1 MRNFVIV
8 IMTMISTALQAQ
20 DTLCIEVSRGIE
32 IADSLDL
39 AKAQGALIDTMQAQ
53 LYNYEQSNENYKA
66 QLGEKDKQIDLY
78 KSDSTIQAQRITD
91 YQSLANANLQAATH
105 NYNDAVKFKKRA
117 KSWRSVF
124 WVTLGTGI
132 VTGSI
137 IYLTR

>member
-1 MRNFVIV
+1 MKLTIIV
-8 IMTMISTALQAQ
+8 LILFSTAIQAQ

-53 LYNYEQSNENYKA
+53 LHNYEQSNENYKA
-66 QLGEKDKQIDLY
+66 QLSEKDKQIALY

-91 YQSLANANLQAATH
+91 CQALANANLQAATH

-117 KSWRSVF
+117 KGWRSAF
-124 WVTLGTGI
+124 WVTLLAGAATGTI
-132 VTGSI
+132 ISI
-137 IYLTR
+137 TR

>member
-1 MRNFVIV
+1 MRVI
-8 IMTMISTALQAQ
+8 IALILFSTAIQAQ

-32 IADSLDL
+32 LADSLDL
-39 AKAQGALIDTMQAQ
+39 AKAQSALIDTMQTQ
-53 LYNYEQSNENYKA
+53 LHNYEQSNENYKA
-66 QLGEKDKQIDLY
+66 QLSEKDKQIALY
-78 KSDSTIQAQRITD
+78 RSDSTIQAQRITD
-91 YQSLANANLQAATH
+91 YQLLANANLQAATH

-117 KSWRSVF
+117 KGWRSAF

>member
-1 MRNFVIV
+1 MRTIIALILF
-8 IMTMISTALQAQ
+8 STALQAQ
-20 DTLCIEVSRGIE
+20 DTLCIEVSRGVE

-39 AKAQGALIDTMQAQ
+39 AKAQGALIDTMQIQ
-53 LYNYEQSNENYKA
+53 LHNYEQSNDNYKA
-66 QLGEKDKQIDLY
+66 QLSEKDKQIELY

-91 YQSLANANLQAATH
+91 CQSLANANLRAATH

-117 KSWRSVF
+117 KGWRSAF